1 MATIPETSISLIRS
15 LSAGADNDRWL
26 EFFKRYEEPMRAFLN
41 EDRFRGV
48 EADDVI
54 QEVLMSLSTALPRF
68 LVTED
73 RKGHFRN
80 FLMGI
85 VKHKALDMI
94 RKSARDQKL
103 KGGFKEEGGVFR
115 NDREYKE
122 WQFSLMEV
130 ALEQLLN
137 DDSINSRTR
146 EVFRHLVEYH
156 EKPEQVA
163 EMFALTRNN
172 VDQIKKRMIEKL
184 AKIIS
189 LMDV

>member
-15 LSAGADNDRWL
+15 LSSGADNDRWGKFY
-26 EFFKRYEEPMRAFLN
+26 ERYKEPMMAFLN

-48 EADDVI
+48 DPEDVI
-54 QEVLMSLSTALPRF
+54 QEVLLSLSKALPRF

-73 RKGHFRN
+73 KRGHFRN

-85 VKHKALDMI
+85 VKHKAQDML
-94 RKSARDQKL
+94 RKSARDLKL
-103 KGGFKEEGGVFR
+103 KGNFKKEGGVFR
-115 NDREYKE
+115 NEREYKE
-122 WQFSLMEV
+122 WQFSRMEV
-130 ALEQLLN
+130 ALEQLLK